1 MMTCHKNKYQE
12 LMMWLDDTNNNW
24 NILNTYGSAIFA
36 EKRDLDDIKYG
47 EMMKT

>member
-1 MMTCHKNKYQE
+1 
-12 LMMWLDDTNNNW
+12 MWLDDTNNNW